1 MKYRVI
7 PTLLTDG
14 ENIVKGEKF
23 DNWRTI
29 GNAEAISQVFGKRDV
44 DELLLLDVTARL
56 RKVPISLKLMS
67 FFSNSLNVPF
77 SVGGGINSLLDAKN
91 CFRAGAE
98 KVVLGTA
105 AIQNQNLIS
114 EIADVFGTQAIV
126 VSLDFKE
133 VQSDVLMTNSGKIQ
147 SAEVFEEIV
156 QSLEKKGAG
165 EFLVQSCEKDGT
177 MSGIDINKI
186 EKVRKLTKLPIIAS
200 GGAGSMEDFLHAINS
215 GASAVAA
222 GALFQFTEITPRQ
235 VSSFLGSQGISVRNR

>member
-29 GNAEAISQVFGKRDV
+29 GNAEAISKVFGKRDV

-56 RKVPISLKLMS
+56 RKVPISAKLMS
-67 FFSNSLNVPF
+67 FFTNSLNVPF

-105 AIQNQNLIS
+105 AFQNQYLIS
-114 EIADVFGTQAIV
+114 EIADLFGTQAII

-133 VQSDVLMTNSGKIQ
+133 VHSDLLMTNSGKIQ
-147 SAEVFEEIV
+147 SDEVFEEIV
-156 QSLEKKGAG
+156 QVLEKKGAG
-165 EFLVQSCEKDGT
+165 EFLVQSCEMDGT
-177 MSGIDINKI
+177 MKGMDINKI

-200 GGAGSMEDFLHAINS
+200 GGVGSMEDFITAINS

-235 VSSFLGSQGISVRNR
+235 VGSFLGSQGISIRNR